1 MYFCPG
7 ITQTVNPICMKFSRT
22 TDEICLKAQGCH
34 AVSTLASYSVT
45 MSLQVEWVLE
55 VIRFGLSLPLQE
67 HEALR
72 DCVRVCCAWLA
83 PLLPPAPPAMPPPPS
98 LPPPVAAA
106 PRVYARKILRH
117 LQNLFV
123 PRPNESKC

>member
-1 MYFCPG
+1 MSIDVFC
-7 ITQTVNPICMKFSRT
+7 
-22 TDEICLKAQGCH
+22 
-34 AVSTLASYSVT
+34 
-45 MSLQVEWVLE
+45 QVEWVLE

-83 PLLPPAPPAMPPPPS
+83 PLLPPAPPAMPPPPA

-106 PRVYARKILRH
+106 PHKYARKILRH
-117 LQNLFV
+117 LHNLFV
-123 PRPNESKC
+123 PRPNESEFTVYIYFHNKLIRCNCSVL

>member
-1 MYFCPG
+1 M
-7 ITQTVNPICMKFSRT
+7 
-22 TDEICLKAQGCH
+22 
-34 AVSTLASYSVT
+34 
-45 MSLQVEWVLE
+45 LE

-67 HEALR
+67 HEAIR

-123 PRPNESKC
+123 PRPNESKYDCVKIVVGRVLFD